1 MLSTE
6 MTGNAEDVPGQ
17 PKHENSVK
25 SAGKNS
31 CLRCKNSSFLMTSK
45 NLPIVKEKLPDKIDF
60 PRSFEVEQS
69 IKRMNRKIKKVSKF
83 NFTPISDSPV

>member
-6 MTGNAEDVPGQ
+6 MTGNAADVPGQ

-45 NLPIVKEKLPDKIDF
+45 NLPIVKEKWPDMNSF
-60 PRSFEVEQS
+60 PIITEVKPSNLMHIQEH
-69 IKRMNRKIKKVSKF
+69 RKYL
-83 NFTPISDSPV
+83 N